1 MTPQSPAPVA
11 GRPLTAEADPIEPC
25 GGCGETNPSRRC
37 LGCLHDFVSRP
48 ASEQPVEAIGAGRE
62 EIEAAVLKAVFLG
75 FEHGECEKEWEP
87 DHGKEIARAA
97 TDRILAALSPAS
109 PARLRPIPSHPD
121 GKLGVPASPAR
132 TPMGEPVAWIERQND
147 GTRYGEPK
155 RWPPSD
161 RARSYAQEMGRTI
174 EPLYAAASPARPEL
188 TVWYGKMPESNGREN
203 WTAVLR
209 RVNPTDKWDQGFCF
223 ARSEYPGRVLY
234 EADRV
239 RWIIGERA
247 ERPDIL
253 AYDADAHSGYV
264 EPASPARTP
273 MGGRVDGHGGVTW
286 PAASADLAREEGL
299 ESIDALVDMA
309 RVGVNLMERLP
320 EGYDYSDCPTEI
332 VTDLQN
338 KLDEAKTPMGG
349 EVEALREALECV
361 EDYDHTGRLAG
372 VLRQAIDGAVRID
385 HLTPDQQSDIRAH
398 ITGLSDPEEDTYQA
412 PEHGWTCFH
421 CGATFKTTRGARMHF
436 GHNVTGRP
444 KCHDPERLVEIY
456 DGAEAAVA
464 AASPARAD
472 FEVRV
477 ARRDEARNAIIAAL
491 AAPTPMG
498 GEVEALREAAKR
510 EEVARIV
517 ELAIVRHGV
526 EETALEGTLRDAD
539 AILKALAASSPS
551 PAQGGSVLR
560 DAMQRIAEV
569 SGNRASRGF
578 NETGRLDH
586 INNIANDALSASP
599 QPEAGEAVYRALE
612 GGEVIQRGDQMLCDD
627 CETWEDVAGW
637 PIGATYRSAV
647 FVPIRRPVAAPP
659 SVQPVE
665 GK

>member
-1 MTPQSPAPVA
+1 MDDQDNKTGSGVQSPAPVA
-11 GRPLTAEADPIEPC
+11 GDEWTPWTGGPRPHPPATYVRVRYRDGTEDEGQSAFARWWHDEAEPERDIIAF
-25 GGCGETNPSRRC
+25 R
-37 LGCLHDFVSRP
+37 LSRP
-48 ASEQPVEAIGAGRE
+48 ASDVAGGVEREAVEVVEDAIYRHVGEDHRGDLYGTKDAAEDILAALFPASDQPVEASGAGRE
-62 EIEAAVLKAVFLG
+62 EEIPERAEGRLAERPWRVGDPLPAVGSVVLVSGVHGDIESDQHRGYLRRTVIG
-75 FEHGECEKEWEP
+75 Y
-87 DHGKEIARAA
+87 GKDNAFICLQTEGCWPTVER
-97 TDRILAALSPAS
+97 TTNCWFAALS
-109 PARLRPIPSHPD
+109 
-121 GKLGVPASPAR
+121 
-132 TPMGEPVAWIERQND
+132 
-147 GTRYGEPK
+147 
-155 RWPPSD
+155 
-161 RARSYAQEMGRTI
+161 
-174 EPLYAAASPARPEL
+174 
-188 TVWYGKMPESNGREN
+188 
-203 WTAVLR
+203 
-209 RVNPTDKWDQGFCF
+209 
-223 ARSEYPGRVLY
+223 
-234 EADRV
+234 
-239 RWIIGERA
+239 
-247 ERPDIL
+247 
-253 AYDADAHSGYV
+253 
-264 EPASPARTP
+264 PASPARTP

-286 PAASADLAREEGL
+286 PAASADLAREEGF
-299 ESIDALVDMA
+299 ESVDMLVDKA
-309 RVGVNLMERLP
+309 RIGVNLMERLP
-320 EGYDYSDCPTEI
+320 EGYAYSDCPTEI

-498 GEVEALREAAKR
+498 GEVEALREAASG
-510 EEVARIV
+510 VADALHDAAHVKTRNLEAAITN
-517 ELAIVRHGV
+517 LADLKVIAFKAA
-526 EETALEGTLRDAD
+526 TALRE
-539 AILKALAASSPS
+539 ALAASSPS
-551 PAQGGSVLR
+551 PAQGGESGHVGTIEVLENLLR
-560 DAMQRIAEV
+560 SGGETWLNSEQEWALKSAIA
-569 SGNRASRGF
+569 
-578 NETGRLDH
+578 
-586 INNIANDALSASP
+586 ALSASP
-599 QPEAGEAVYRALE
+599 QPEAGEASAYRVRPLKDDPEEWRLLHPEQAL
-612 GGEVIQRGDQMLCDD
+612 GFIDRKGW
-627 CETWEDVAGW
+627 ETQ
-637 PIGATYRSAV
+637 PLYTR
-647 FVPIRRPVAAPP
+647 AAPP

>member
-1 MTPQSPAPVA
+1 MKTPQSPAPVA
-11 GRPLTAEADPIEPC
+11 GRPLTAEDVALLRKGDVLRLLDDYRSKLDAHAGGNSIVEDVDPADGTITLRTST
-25 GGCGETNPSRRC
+25 GAVDYFYFNTMKGRF
-37 LGCLHDFVSRP
+37 DFVSRP
-48 ASEQPVEAIGAGRE
+48 ASEQPNPGRDDVTAPSSEAAGQRVEGSARDKTPHSASEQPVEAIGAGRE
-62 EIEAAVLKAVFLG
+62 EIDLYDDKVQEGIAWTMRQWGEALG
-75 FEHGECEKEWEP
+75 LETWTQGDGSESVEG
-87 DHGKEIARAA
+87 DVGAEIH
-97 TDRILAALSPAS
+97 TILVDAGLRDPETNEMAALS
-109 PARLRPIPSHPD
+109 
-121 GKLGVPASPAR
+121 
-132 TPMGEPVAWIERQND
+132 
-147 GTRYGEPK
+147 
-155 RWPPSD
+155 
-161 RARSYAQEMGRTI
+161 
-174 EPLYAAASPARPEL
+174 
-188 TVWYGKMPESNGREN
+188 
-203 WTAVLR
+203 
-209 RVNPTDKWDQGFCF
+209 
-223 ARSEYPGRVLY
+223 
-234 EADRV
+234 
-239 RWIIGERA
+239 
-247 ERPDIL
+247 
-253 AYDADAHSGYV
+253 
-264 EPASPARTP
+264 PASPARTP

-286 PAASADLAREEGL
+286 PAASADLASEEGL

-551 PAQGGSVLR
+551 PAQGGESGHVGTIEVLENLLR
-560 DAMQRIAEV
+560 SGGETWLNSEQEWALKSAIA
-569 SGNRASRGF
+569 
-578 NETGRLDH
+578 
-586 INNIANDALSASP
+586 ALSASP
-599 QPEAGEAVYRALE
+599 QPEAGEASAYRVRPLKDDPEEWRLLHPEQAL
-612 GGEVIQRGDQMLCDD
+612 GFIDRKGW
-627 CETWEDVAGW
+627 ETQ
-637 PIGATYRSAV
+637 PLYTR
-647 FVPIRRPVAAPP
+647 AAPP
-659 SVQPVE
+659 FVQPVE

>member
-48 ASEQPVEAIGAGRE
+48 ASDQPVEAIGAGRE
-62 EIEAAVLKAVFLG
+62 ELVAYLYRRADACHDLMKPGLSTRDAMRL
-75 FEHGECEKEWEP
+75 
-87 DHGKEIARAA
+87 HGKEAA
-97 TDRILAALSPAS
+97 YRHAAHLVNAALSPAS
-109 PARLRPIPSHPD
+109 L
-121 GKLGVPASPAR
+121 AR
-132 TPMGEPVAWIERQND
+132 TPMGD
-147 GTRYGEPK
+147 
-155 RWPPSD
+155 
-161 RARSYAQEMGRTI
+161 
-174 EPLYAAASPARPEL
+174 
-188 TVWYGKMPESNGREN
+188 
-203 WTAVLR
+203 
-209 RVNPTDKWDQGFCF
+209 
-223 ARSEYPGRVLY
+223 
-234 EADRV
+234 
-239 RWIIGERA
+239 
-247 ERPDIL
+247 
-253 AYDADAHSGYV
+253 
-264 EPASPARTP
+264 
-273 MGGRVDGHGGVTW
+273 
-286 PAASADLAREEGL
+286 
-299 ESIDALVDMA
+299 
-309 RVGVNLMERLP
+309 
-320 EGYDYSDCPTEI
+320 
-332 VTDLQN
+332 
-338 KLDEAKTPMGG
+338 
-349 EVEALREALECV
+349 EALREALECV

-498 GEVEALREAAKR
+498 GEVEALR
-510 EEVARIV
+510 
-517 ELAIVRHGV
+517 G
-526 EETALEGTLRDAD
+526 ALERIKEGGSWQGDAASD
-539 AILKALAASSPS
+539 ALAASSPS
-551 PAQGGSVLR
+551 PAQGGIATWHPLDDNGMAEVRINGKRITTMPSYPGAEEV
-560 DAMQRIAEV
+560 AQRINA
-569 SGNRASRGF
+569 
-578 NETGRLDH
+578 
-586 INNIANDALSASP
+586 ALAASP
-599 QPEAGEAVYRALE
+599 QPEAGEAADWSRDLTAAPE
-612 GGEVIQRGDQMLCDD
+612 GEAVLLATSAGHVGEAIAPVRDD
-627 CETWEDVAGW
+627 PDDDWFWAGA
-637 PIGATYRSAV
+637 G
-647 FVPIRRPVAAPP
+647 FVHANHKPVAWKRLPTHPDAPP